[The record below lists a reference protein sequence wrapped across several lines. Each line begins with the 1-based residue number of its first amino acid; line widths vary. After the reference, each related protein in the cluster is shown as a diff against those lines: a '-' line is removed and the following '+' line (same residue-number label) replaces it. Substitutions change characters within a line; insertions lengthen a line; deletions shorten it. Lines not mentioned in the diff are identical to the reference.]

1 MKTIKLIISDVDGVL
16 TDGLIRLMP
25 DGGEI
30 KAFSCKDAPAIK
42 LAKKAGLKVVFIT
55 ARIGPSAQKR
65 AQELGVDL
73 LSKNE
78 FSASIADFYKAMAR
92 RYEVPEDAILY
103 VGDDLGDLPFFLAAP
118 FAAAPHD
125 AAPDVLAEADFVAKV
140 NGGRGVIA
148 EVIREVLV

>member
-1 MKTIKLIISDVDGVL
+1 
-16 TDGLIRLMP
+16 
-25 DGGEI
+25 
-30 KAFSCKDAPAIK
+30 
-42 LAKKAGLKVVFIT
+42 
-55 ARIGPSAQKR
+55 
-65 AQELGVDL
+65 
-73 LSKNE
+73 
-78 FSASIADFYKAMAR
+78 MAR

-148 EVIREVLV
+148 EVIREVLVAQGLWEKLLKEHISDFRN